1 MVVLKAGVSLA
12 GLKPPMLEALAKIAA
27 VARTQ
32 GRESIVVTS
41 TTEGVHKGSAE
52 RQSLHYTGLAA
63 DIRVDP
69 ATPEK
74 NAAFAAAVR
83 AALGSGY
90 DVVYGNVDHLN
101 HIHIEYDPKE

>member
-1 MVVLKAGVSLA
+1 MGLLGLVLRRRAVVVLKAGVSLA

-69 ATPEK
+69 APPAT
-74 NAAFAAAVR
+74 R
-83 AALGSGY
+83 AT
-90 DVVYGNVDHLN
+90 
-101 HIHIEYDPKE
+101 